1 MVQICYLRLKL
12 GSEAVSV
19 SCCLLLRMVRMDM
32 DLDLKKMSQLFKVLM
47 LSPKQLLWLMLRD
60 EIFLISFLIS

>member
-1 MVQICYLRLKL
+1 
-12 GSEAVSV
+12 
-19 SCCLLLRMVRMDM
+19 MDM